1 MPSLPALPDPVR
13 GRVVSLAA
21 RALGQMSPAHI
32 PAVLRKSASFAPA
45 KRARLIGP
53 QLAAVL
59 DADEAFRDHLG
70 VQVRVLSAD
79 VAAALESGS
88 PDLGHLDRVEVAA
101 VAYIVRP
108 PGWAEVFEQAIA
120 TVGVAQGSDQ
130 PAAIGRND
138 VEVAVALD
146 RARADLQVSR
156 DKARTRIDA
165 LKAENA
171 QLRQTLGRTR
181 LQAKEAAAR
190 SADVRSQL
198 DELAQ
203 TAAAAARAHE
213 AEVRRL
219 QARLTSSESA
229 HSAARR
235 AARDDRESEV
245 MRLRLLLDT
254 VTDAAS
260 GLRRELALPPSDLL
274 PADTVVALEPAE
286 HLPARDAGRALGDD
300 DPALLR
306 QLLSLPQVHLIVDGY
321 NVSKAAWPALPLDQQ
336 RTRLSS
342 GLSALLSGRRVE
354 VTVVFDGA
362 DLVHPPPVSSPRGVR
377 VRFSP
382 PDVIADDLIRQLVEA
397 EPSGRPLVVVSSDK
411 EVARSVVKKGARA
424 VAAEALVKALAGA

>member
-13 GRVVSLAA
+13 SRVVSLAA
-21 RALGQMSPAHI
+21 RALGQMSPAHV
-32 PAVLRKSASFAPA
+32 PALLRKSASFAPA

-59 DADEAFRDHLG
+59 DADEEFRDHLG
-70 VQVRVLSAD
+70 VQVRVLSAE
-79 VAAALESGS
+79 VAVALERGS
-88 PDLGHLDRVEVAA
+88 PDLDHLDAVEVAA
-101 VAYIVRP
+101 VAYVLRP
-108 PGWAEVFEQAIA
+108 SGWAEVFERAVAQA
-120 TVGVAQGSDQ
+120 GVARGSE
-130 PAAIGRND
+130 PPGIAAD
-138 VEVAVALD
+138 VKVAGALD

-156 DKARTRIDA
+156 DKARTRIEA

-190 SADVRSQL
+190 LVEVSSQL
-198 DELAQ
+198 DELAR

-219 QARLTSSESA
+219 QARLASSESA
-229 HSAARR
+229 QWAARR

-286 HLPARDAGRALGDD
+286 HLPARDVGRALDDD

-336 RTRLSS
+336 RSRLSS

-411 EVARSVVKKGARA
+411 EVARSVAKKGARA
-424 VAAEALVKALAGA
+424 VAADALVKTLAGA